1 MTTKMNGTPHDAPFL
16 PEEIESAGWNLTD
29 VDRMLLKQTDEEYE
43 PHDWEELK
51 AIVGEFLMPCW

>member
-1 MTTKMNGTPHDAPFL
+1 MAMILKDNIGDTPFR
-16 PEEIESAGWNLTD
+16 PEELESSNWKLTD

-51 AIVGEFLMPCW
+51 SIVGKPFIHS

>member
-1 MTTKMNGTPHDAPFL
+1 MTPKMNDSANDAPFL
-16 PEEIESAGWNLTD
+16 PEEMESASWKLTD

-51 AIVGEFLMPCW
+51 TIVGMSTIQS